1 MQVKSFFDG
10 GFAAV
15 SYLAYDENAM
25 EGVIVDPAVSY
36 ISVASAVHPMP
47 RVTAILLTHGHFDH
61 MLTLAEWKERTGAPI
76 LIAQEDAPALTDA
89 TLNCNRMFFGTDEIY
104 PPADRLLGEGDRITF
119 GGETLIVMKTPGH
132 TPGSCIYV
140 GDGVIFTGDTIMADS
155 AFGRYDL
162 PGGSAQH
169 LFNSLTRI
177 AHMEGDYVLY
187 PGHGRSTTLREEK
200 NYYIR

>member
-15 SYLAYDENAM
+15 SYLAYDEAAL

-36 ISVASAVHPMP
+36 ITVASAVHPMP
-47 RVTAILLTHGHFDH
+47 HVTAILLTHGHFDH

-76 LIAQEDAPALTDA
+76 LITLEDAPALTDA
-89 TLNCNRMFFGTDEIY
+89 TLNCNRMFFGTDATY
-104 PPADRLLGEGDRITF
+104 PRADRRLCDGDRITF
-119 GGETLIVMKTPGH
+119 GRETLTVMKTPGH
-132 TPGSCIYV
+132 TPGSCLFV

-162 PGGSAQH
+162 PGGSASE
-169 LFNSLTRI
+169 LFASLSRI
-177 AHMEGDYVLY
+177 ARMEGDYVLY
-187 PGHGRSTTLREEK
+187 PGHGRATTLKEEK